1 MCDYW
6 LVFLW
11 LLQFIAEKC
20 NAFTRHAVPA
30 GQVPALQVVLGGG
43 ELMGDQ
49 GNFYPLQKYKFLL

>member
-20 NAFTRHAVPA
+20 DSPRRCAAPA
-30 GQVPALQVVLGGG
+30 GQVPALRAVLGGG
-43 ELMGDQ
+43 ELIGDQ
-49 GNFYPLQKYKFLL
+49 GKIYPLQKYKILL